1 MNIPA
6 TIRQETAEDT
16 CQVLEVVRRA
26 FLDMEESDHTEHLL
40 VQALR
45 LSDAFIPDLSLVAE
59 TGTGQIAGHILL
71 TKALVVSRSGSH
83 AALAVA
89 PLSVLPGF
97 QRKGIGGMLIREA
110 HRRAADLGYGLSL
123 LVGHKDYYPRFGYKR
138 ASSFGIEFPLEA
150 PDECCM
156 VAELQEDSLNP
167 NRSLDTPSPFLI
179 GKTRLSGRLPAS
191 T

>member
-1 MNIPA
+1 M
-6 TIRQETAEDT
+6 
-16 CQVLEVVRRA
+16 
-26 FLDMEESDHTEHLL
+26 
-40 VQALR
+40 
-45 LSDAFIPDLSLVAE
+45 AE

-138 ASSFGIEFPLEA
+138 ASSFGIEFLLEA

-167 NRSLDTPSPFLI
+167 NRSLDSPSVFPVFEEGCFCASCSLLSASCSSL
-179 GKTRLSGRLPAS
+179 RLDVARYAFG
-191 T
+191 